1 MSHKDKKIN
10 FLNSGTGKFRKWAK
24 GTEGTKIDPKV
35 HAKGERER
43 LDKFGENNR
52 AEIEKLTKT
61 NPELQKIM
69 KDKGFK
75 SVDDFFP
82 PNSRDSA
89 KAAFTSLTPS

>member
-1 MSHKDKKIN
+1 M
-10 FLNSGTGKFRKWAK
+10 LR
-24 GTEGTKIDPKV
+24 
-35 HAKGERER
+35 ERER

-75 SVDDFFP
+75 SVDDF
-82 PNSRDSA
+82 SHQTVEILQ
-89 KAAFTSLTPS
+89 KQHLQQ